1 MGILRDTYINIPAPK
16 TDLSL
21 IEYELRRI
29 SDIKEQQY
37 ETIKNTRDRVDI
49 SLNEYESLKAE
60 LKTKTELLN
69 SYTKFITDLAK
80 SIKQNPEIL
89 LKGKIIT
96 SEFVRMPYTMNNR
109 VLVIW
114 ELEAKDL
121 ERQGES
127 KC

>member
-1 MGILRDTYINIPAPK
+1 MGLLKDTYNITK
-16 TDLSL
+16 IDMSG
-21 IEYELRRI
+21 IEYQMERKN
-29 SDIKEQQY
+29 DIQERQN
-37 ETIKNTRDRVDI
+37 IVINNTRDRVDI

-80 SIKQNPEIL
+80 NIKQNPEIL

-109 VLVIW
+109 LLVIW
-114 ELEAKDL
+114 EFEVKDL

>member
-1 MGILRDTYINIPAPK
+1 MGLLKDTYNITK
-16 TDLSL
+16 IDMSG
-21 IEYELRRI
+21 IEYQMKRKN
-29 SDIKEQQY
+29 DIQERQN
-37 ETIKNTRDRVDI
+37 IVINNTRDRVDI

-89 LKGKIIT
+89 LKGEIIT

-109 VLVIW
+109 LLVVW
-114 ELEAKDL
+114 EFEVKDL

>member
-1 MGILRDTYINIPAPK
+1 MGLLKDTYNITK
-16 TDLSL
+16 IDMSG
-21 IEYELRRI
+21 IEYQMKRKN
-29 SDIKEQQY
+29 DIQERQN
-37 ETIKNTRDRVDI
+37 IVINNTRDRVDI

-89 LKGKIIT
+89 LKGEIIT

-109 VLVIW
+109 LLVVW
-114 ELEAKDL
+114 EFEVKDL
-121 ERQGES
+121 ERQSES